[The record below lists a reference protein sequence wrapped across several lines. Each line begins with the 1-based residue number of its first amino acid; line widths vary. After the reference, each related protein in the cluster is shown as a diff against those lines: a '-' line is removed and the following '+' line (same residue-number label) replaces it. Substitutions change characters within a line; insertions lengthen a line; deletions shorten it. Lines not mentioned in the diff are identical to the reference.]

1 MLWNDLRDFLNKL
14 EELGELKR
22 VTGASWEEDI
32 GGITELMTERRGPAL
47 LFDEIEGY
55 PKGYRVASNLFRLY
69 RELRS
74 GSWTPECGRR
84 TARTRIRSR
93 AGNTTPLTISLSTP
107 ADRTIGS
114 KNSLPS
120 VSTVPNSG
128 NKYKKNGTTFLN
140 RGQKG
145 DHR

>member
-47 LFDEIEGY
+47 LFDEIKGY
-55 PKGYRVASNLFRLY
+55 PKGYRAASDLFRLY
-69 RELRS
+69 WELRS
-74 GSWTPECGRR
+74 GSWAPECGRR
-84 TARTRIRSR
+84 IARIRTRSK
-93 AGNTTPLTISLSTP
+93 AGNITPLTISLSTP

-120 VSTVPNSG
+120 VPTVPNSG
-128 NKYKKNGTTFLN
+128 NKYKKMARPF
-140 RGQKG
+140 
-145 DHR
+145 